1 MIRMMLVTAILSAIA
16 MIGCGPAAMP
26 TESEPSTNSE
36 QLEES
41 GPALLLDEKSAIS
54 ILQTFLQDCVLG
66 WDDAYTRQMDKQ
78 RTEEII
84 AVRRANRS
92 TQLMEKSGYAGRTVL
107 QTSTPHPIPSPLP
120 PDLLRLPPSEQEK
133 RSWLIDLATGTTG
146 DIVWSARHHG
156 VAEVP
161 NVYSRRGTAIETE
174 TWVVIG
180 PGLEGVGSQAA
191 APGRWQVYA
200 GHQRAYYLDPPAR
213 LALEEY
219 DSYDSCP

>member
-1 MIRMMLVTAILSAIA
+1 MRVIFVAMCLVAIA
-16 MIGCGPAAMP
+16 MMACGPAAMP
-26 TESEPSTNSE
+26 TESESSTNQRE
-36 QLEES
+36 PEES

-66 WDDAYTRQMDKQ
+66 WDDAYAQQIDKQ

-84 AVRRANRS
+84 AVRRANRF

-120 PDLLRLPPSEQEK
+120 PDLLRLPPSEQEN
-133 RSWLIDLATGTTG
+133 RTWLIDLATGTTG
-146 DIVWSARHHG
+146 DIVWSANHHG
-156 VAEVP
+156 IAEVP
-161 NVYSRRGTAIETE
+161 KMYSMKGTAIEAE

-180 PGLEGVGSQAA
+180 AGLDRAGSQSA

-200 GHQRAYYLDPPAR
+200 GHRTAYYLDAPAR

-219 DSYDSCP
+219 DSYGSCP